1 MGVWHIVGILLIV
14 ICASRGYKKGFV
26 KMLGEIAAS
35 ALAIVFV
42 LVLNA
47 WALESFLLT
56 MLADHMIV
64 VVRVLLCVIL
74 YVIAYFI
81 LKAVIMSLRV
91 ITKLPIIR
99 GLDRL
104 LGVIAGAAYGLL
116 LVGIIFAFF
125 V

>member
-1 MGVWHIVGILLIV
+1 MGIWHIIGIFLIV
-14 ICASRGYKKGFV
+14 FCTTRGFKKGFV
-26 KMLGEIAAS
+26 NILGEIAAS
-35 ALAIVFV
+35 ALAILFVF
-42 LVLNA
+42 LLNT

-56 MLADHMIV
+56 VLADHMIV
-64 VVRVLLCVIL
+64 VVRILLCVTL

-91 ITKLPIIR
+91 VTKLPIIR